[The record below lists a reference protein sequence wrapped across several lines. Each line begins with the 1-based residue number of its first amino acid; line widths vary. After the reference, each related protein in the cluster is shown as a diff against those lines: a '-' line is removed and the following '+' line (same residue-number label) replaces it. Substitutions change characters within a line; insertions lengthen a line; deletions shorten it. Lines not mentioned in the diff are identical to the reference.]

1 MKLLCMRYIPK
12 YFLVLFCALILY
24 SLQACSSKESD
35 DGSLQLQDSS
45 GACGGNLVLAVD
57 GEPST
62 FNQMLTSG
70 LANIS
75 ITKRISAGLVRVNRT
90 SLQLEPALAARWEVD
105 ESGRIYTIHLRRGV
119 RFSNGDSFTADDVL
133 FTFEVL
139 ADPNIESQMGGQ
151 IEIDG
156 KPPSVTKI
164 DDFTIQLS
172 FPRPVGMGLR
182 ILDSIPILP
191 KNRLLEPYREGRFG
205 EAWDPTVNPEEVA
218 GLGPFRLREY
228 ERGLKVVLERNPHYW
243 KKDGGG
249 QTLPYLDTITFL
261 IVQDLNSQALR
272 FQEGELDLISSPTLN
287 PENYASLRR
296 SQNSYTL
303 RDLGPGLT
311 MDYLWFNL
319 NRGTDDHGKPYVDP
333 EKLEIF
339 EKPEFRRAVS
349 HALDRDGIARSVLLG
364 LGTPQYGPISSGNTE
379 WYNAGISRTGYDPGR
394 SRELLEEIGLRDTNG
409 DGILEYGSRRRPL
422 ELMLITTLG
431 NSVREKTAQVIQD
444 NLSKIGIRVGIQHLI
459 VNEIPTR
466 FLVSF
471 DYDAVLFGLARTD
484 VMPELESDLW
494 YSSGNTHLW
503 NPGQKKP
510 VRPWEATIDSLI
522 SKLVISMDPAVRK
535 ESFNQAQEIWATQ
548 MPAIPI
554 VSPNI
559 LAGWSNRL
567 GNVQPSILAPHLI
580 WNAEELT
587 IRESELGRKP

>member
-1 MKLLCMRYIPK
+1 MKLLCMRHIPK
-12 YFLVLFCALILY
+12 FFLILFCALTLY
-24 SLQACSSKESD
+24 SLQACSSQESD
-35 DGSLQLQDSS
+35 DGLLQLQDSS
-45 GACGGNLVLAVD
+45 GTRGGNLVLAVD
-57 GEPST
+57 GDPDT

-90 SLQLEPALAARWEVD
+90 DLQLEPALATRWEVD
-105 ESGRIYTIHLRRGV
+105 ESGQTYTIHLRRGV

-156 KPPSVTKI
+156 KPPSITKI
-164 DDFTIQLS
+164 DNFTLQLS

-191 KNRLLEPYREGRFG
+191 KNQLLEPYREGRFG
-205 EAWDPTVNPEEVA
+205 DAWDPTVNPEDVA
-218 GLGPFRLREY
+218 GLGPFRLKEY
-228 ERGLKVVLERNPHYW
+228 ERGVKVVLERNPYYW
-243 KKDGGG
+243 KEDSKG

-261 IVQDLNSQALR
+261 IVQDFNSQALR
-272 FQEGELDLISSPTLN
+272 FQEGELDLINSPTLN

-296 SQNSYTL
+296 SQNNYTL

-319 NRGTDDHGKPYVDP
+319 NRGTDDRGKPFVDP

-364 LGTPQYGPISSGNTE
+364 LGTPQYGPISSGNKE
-379 WYNAGISRTGYDPGR
+379 WYNAGISRTDYNPGR

-409 DGILEYGSRRRPL
+409 DGVLEYGSQKRPL
-422 ELMLITTLG
+422 ELMLITTRG

-444 NLSKIGIRVGIQHLI
+444 NLSKIGIRIGIQHLI
-459 VNEIPTR
+459 LNEIPAR

-494 YSSGNTHLW
+494 YSSGNIHLW
-503 NPGQKKP
+503 NPGQKEP
-510 VRPWEATIDSLI
+510 VRHWEATIDSLI

-535 ESFNQAQEIWATQ
+535 ESFHQAQEIWAAQ

-559 LAGWSNRL
+559 LVGWSNRL

-587 IRESELGRKP
+587 IRKP

>member
-1 MKLLCMRYIPK
+1 MRCIPK
-12 YFLVLFCALILY
+12 IFLILFCVLALY
-24 SLQACSSKESD
+24 SLQACSAQETD
-35 DGSLQLQDSS
+35 RGDFLQLQDFS
-45 GACGGNLVLAVD
+45 GTRGGNLVLAVD
-57 GEPST
+57 GDPDT

-90 SLQLEPALAARWEVD
+90 NLQLEPALATRWDVD
-105 ESGRIYTIHLRRGV
+105 EAGQTYTIHLREGV
-119 RFSNGDSFTADDVL
+119 KFSNGDSFTADDVL
-133 FTFEVL
+133 FTFDVL
-139 ADPNIESQMGGQ
+139 ADPNIASQMGGQ

-164 DDFTIQLS
+164 DDFTLQLS

-191 KNRLLEPYREGRFG
+191 KNQLLEPYHEGRFG
-205 EAWDPTVNPEEVA
+205 DAWGPTVNPKDVV
-218 GLGPFRLREY
+218 GLGPFRLKEY
-228 ERGLKVVLERNPHYW
+228 ERGVKVVLERNPYYW
-243 KKDGGG
+243 KKDSSG

-272 FQEGELDLISSPTLN
+272 FQKGDLDLINSPTLN

-296 SQNSYTL
+296 SHNNYTL

-319 NRGTDDHGKPYVDP
+319 NRGTDDQGKSYVDP
-333 EKLEIF
+333 EKLAIF
-339 EKPEFRRAVS
+339 EKPEFRLAVS

-364 LGTPQYGPISSGNTE
+364 LGTPQYGPVSSGNKE
-379 WYNAGISRTGYDPGR
+379 WHNAGMPRTDYNPER
-394 SRELLEEIGLRDTNG
+394 SRELFEQIGLRDTNG
-409 DGILEYGSRRRPL
+409 DGVLEYGDQKRPL
-422 ELMLITTLG
+422 ELMLITTRG
-431 NSVREKTAQVIQD
+431 NSAREKTAQVIQD
-444 NLSKIGIRVGIQHLI
+444 NLSKIGIRIGIQHLI
-459 VNEIPTR
+459 INEIAAR
-466 FLVSF
+466 FLGSF
-471 DYDAVLFGLARTD
+471 DYDAILFGLVRTD

-494 YSSGNTHLW
+494 YSSGSIHLW
-503 NPGQKKP
+503 NPGQEKP
-510 VRPWEATIDSLI
+510 VRPWEASIDSLI

-535 ESFNQAQEIWATQ
+535 DSFNQAQEIWVRQ

-559 LAGWSNRL
+559 LVGWNNRL
-567 GNVQPSILAPHLI
+567 GNVRPSILAPHLI

-587 IRESELGRKP
+587 IRKP